1 MPCRLSHGR
10 IPHHEKL
17 TGYPVT
23 RIFKGTANDSPSP
36 WGEGRVEG
44 GC

>member
-17 TGYPVT
+17 TSQPGQT
-23 RIFKGTANDSPSP
+23 GMPSQ
-36 WGEGRVEG
+36 G
-44 GC
+44 GWKKNFQRFAGAILGA